1 MNQFESVL
9 LDNGTT
15 VFWGI
20 FLYLAVISILS
31 VIVTMVDKRYSRQP
45 RHPRVP
51 EATLLLYAA
60 FGGSVAMLAT
70 MLFIRH
76 KTKHIKFM
84 LGLPLIILFQAVVA
98 VWITVYLL

>member
-1 MNQFESVL
+1 MNLWDAFL
-9 LDNGTT
+9 TDNGTT
-15 VFWGI
+15 VFWGVL
-20 FLYLAVISILS
+20 LYLSAISILS
-31 VIVTMVDKRYSRQP
+31 VIVTMEDKRYAKIP
-45 RHPRVP
+45 RHRRVP

-60 FGGSVAMLAT
+60 FGGSVAMLTT

-98 VWITVYLL
+98 VWIAVYVF